1 MIRPHAGRDVTDS
14 CSGSSGNG
22 GQDPRLGEQALPPTP
37 SYRLGMSSSRPLP
50 CAALP
55 DSFQVGSVPLSPPL
69 GHQYQMAPILQ
80 TWQLR
85 LREGS
90 KPRSLWLGSLLPSPH
105 SAVECLATLSSS
117 RGSLP
122 SQTSLLRKT
131 HGTHNH
137 GKDTLG
143 ADVNG
148 PCQVSRPNQLILF

>member
-37 SYRLGMSSSRPLP
+37 SYRLGMSSSHPLP

-55 DSFQVGSVPLSPPL
+55 DSFQVGPVPLSPPL

>member
-14 CSGSSGNG
+14 CSGNSGNG
-22 GQDPRLGEQALPPTP
+22 GQDPRLGDQALPPTP

-55 DSFQVGSVPLSPPL
+55 DSFQGRFCPSLTTTWPSVSD
-69 GHQYQMAPILQ
+69 GPILQ